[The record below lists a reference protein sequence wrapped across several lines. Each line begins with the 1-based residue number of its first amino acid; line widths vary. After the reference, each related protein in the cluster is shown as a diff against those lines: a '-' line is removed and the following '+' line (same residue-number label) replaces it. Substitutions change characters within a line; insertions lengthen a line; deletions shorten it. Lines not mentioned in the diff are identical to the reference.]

1 MPKHASLFAARF
13 AVRSFGSYIR
23 FFLIL
28 FCAFTEKVGSYLTK
42 RSSFG
47 GGGVVMISEIYSVA
61 LKLP

>member
-23 FFLIL
+23 FFFL